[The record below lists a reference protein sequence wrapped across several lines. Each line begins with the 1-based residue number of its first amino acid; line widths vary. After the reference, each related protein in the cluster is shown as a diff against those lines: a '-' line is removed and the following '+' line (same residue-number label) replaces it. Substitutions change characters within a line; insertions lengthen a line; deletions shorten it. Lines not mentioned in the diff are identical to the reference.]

1 MNSIKYRNLEFT
13 KNNIYVI
20 FGDNGVGKT
29 TFLTSIFLFKKYFNE
44 NIYYD
49 GKSVDSL
56 SRSEKKASKKYDF
69 YEKQVEFAGFFNS

>member
-29 TFLTSIFLFKKYFNE
+29 TFLTSIFLFKKCFNE

-49 GKSVDSL
+49 RKSVVIFDNQ
-56 SRSEKKASKKYDF
+56 
-69 YEKQVEFAGFFNS
+69 YEKTKNDTII